1 MTQQFGFLEFIRRRT
16 NSVLRFMHIVLQSV
30 RYNLKIEKFYA
41 AQ

>member
-1 MTQQFGFLEFIRRRT
+1 MTQQFGFLEFIRRT